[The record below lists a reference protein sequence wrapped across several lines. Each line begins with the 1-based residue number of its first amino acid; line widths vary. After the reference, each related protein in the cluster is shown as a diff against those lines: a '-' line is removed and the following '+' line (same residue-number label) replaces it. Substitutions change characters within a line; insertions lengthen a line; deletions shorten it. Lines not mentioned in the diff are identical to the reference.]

1 MTVTKL
7 AYREAGS
14 GTPVVLLHGYPFN
27 RSMWREQ
34 VEALSRNYRVITPD
48 LRGHGET
55 SANAIAPTTI
65 AEMARD
71 VAALLDELQ
80 IERALLGGL
89 SMGGYV
95 AFSFYNLFRERAL
108 ALILADTRP
117 QGDTEEAARNRE
129 QQAEK
134 ILKEGME
141 SITDDFLK
149 KVLTPATLQEKP
161 EIVAR
166 VRRMIT
172 GTKPEGAAAALR
184 AMASRP
190 DQTPLLPEINIPTLI
205 IVGSEDTLT
214 TPKDAELMKSSI
226 PDSRLKIIE
235 GAAHLSNIE
244 RPEEFTDALMQF
256 LGELQS

>member
-1 MTVTKL
+1 MSVIKL
-7 AYREAGS
+7 AYTETGS
-14 GTPVVLLHGYPFN
+14 GETPIVLLHGYPFN

-34 VEALSRNYRVITPD
+34 AEALSGNYRVITPD

-55 SANAIAPTTI
+55 SAAPDTTTI

-71 VAALLDELQ
+71 VAALLDELR
-80 IERALLGGL
+80 IERAIIGGL

-95 AFSFYNLFRERAL
+95 TFSFYSLFRERAL

-117 QGDTEEAARNRE
+117 QSDTEEAARNRE

-134 ILKEGME
+134 ILQEGME
-141 SITDDFLK
+141 SIADDFLK
-149 KVLTPATLQEKP
+149 KVLTPATLGERP

-166 VRRMIT
+166 VREMIT

-184 AMASRP
+184 AMAVRP
-190 DQTPLLPEINIPTLI
+190 DQTKLLPEIDVPALI

-214 TPKDAELMKSSI
+214 TPKDAELMARSI

-235 GAAHLSNIE
+235 GAAHLSNLE
-244 RPEEFTDALMQF
+244 RPAEFTGALHAF
-256 LGELQS
+256 LDELPS

>member
-1 MTVTKL
+1 MKL

-14 GTPVVLLHGYPFN
+14 GTPIVLLHGYPFN

-55 SANAIAPTTI
+55 SASAEPATI
-65 AEMARD
+65 AERARD

-80 IERALLGGL
+80 IERAIIGGL

-95 AFSFYNLFRERAL
+95 AFSFYNLFRERVL

-141 SITDDFLK
+141 SIADDFLK

-166 VRRMIT
+166 VRQMIT
-172 GTKPEGAAAALR
+172 ETKPEGAAAALR
-184 AMASRP
+184 AMASRS
-190 DQTPLLPEINIPTLI
+190 DHTNLLPEINVPTLI

-214 TPKDAELMKSSI
+214 TPKDAELMRSSI
-226 PDSRLKIIE
+226 PGSRLKIIE
-235 GAAHLSNIE
+235 GAAHLSNME
-244 RPEEFTDALMQF
+244 RPEEFTNALMQF
-256 LGELQS
+256 IDKLPR